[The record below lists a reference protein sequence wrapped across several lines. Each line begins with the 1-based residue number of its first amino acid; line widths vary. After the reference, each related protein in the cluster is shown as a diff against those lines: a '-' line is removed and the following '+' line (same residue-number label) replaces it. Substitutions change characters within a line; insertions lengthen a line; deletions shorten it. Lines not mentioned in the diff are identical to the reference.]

1 MQSREPEPRVQRD
14 DPDSLAP
21 LQIERLSV
29 DDEVAR
35 MSRGK
40 SRQLLGL
47 GAVVSLCA
55 AIAGV
60 WLTGLDSHRT
70 YADAIGSA
78 RELDERHAEAFTRC
92 ALPGIPS
99 SRLGSSEQLHS
110 AIERISERLG
120 KSYGRSLSRCTPRLT
135 GLVTGLRELSIPA
148 EAGLRAA
155 ARDAAAA
162 LEQAWQDYARYLLD
176 ERTPYDYVQ
185 ALPRVEKIALASR
198 AYDRRMTE
206 LESALRKRL

>member
-1 MQSREPEPRVQRD
+1 MQEREPGPGVQRD
-14 DPDSLAP
+14 DPHSLAP

-40 SRQLLGL
+40 SRQLLKL
-47 GAVVSLCA
+47 GAAVSLCA
-55 AIAGV
+55 AIAGL
-60 WLTGLDSHRT
+60 WLTGLDSHKT

-78 RELDERHAEAFTRC
+78 RALDERHSDAFLRC

-99 SRLGSSEQLHS
+99 ARLASGEQLHS

-120 KSYGRSLSRCTPRLT
+120 KSYGRSLSRCSSRLA
-135 GLVTGLRELSIPA
+135 GLVTGLRKLSVPA
-148 EAGLRAA
+148 EALKLAA

-162 LEQAWQDYARYLLD
+162 LERAWDDYRIYLLD

-185 ALPRVEKIALASR
+185 ALPRVEKIALAWS
-198 AYDRRMTE
+198 AYGRRMTE
-206 LESALRKRL
+206 LESALRERL